1 MRLKLTALTISLVL
15 LCGCAAADRDRERV
29 ETLRERVSVA
39 ESISFRAVLEADDGE
54 TRERYELLCTRNGEE
69 TELRLL
75 YPELIGGVTARLSEN
90 GAVLRYDDLSFET
103 GALDAEG
110 LRPIAAPDLIL
121 SALKTGVV
129 SQLRRESLDGNETLA
144 FRVLSVKGYFVD
156 VWIDAASLVPYRAE
170 ILSGDRAA
178 VCCEVFEWKLDT
190 KEG

>member
-1 MRLKLTALTISLVL
+1 MRLKMSALMISLVL
-15 LCGCAAADRDRERV
+15 LCGCAAADRDRDRV
-29 ETLRERVSVA
+29 ETLRERVSGA
-39 ESISFRAVLEADDGE
+39 ERVSFRAVLAADDGE
-54 TRERYELLCTRNGEE
+54 TRERYELLCTRSGEE

-75 YPELIGGVTARLSEN
+75 YPELIGSVTARLSDN
-90 GAVLRYDDLSFET
+90 GTVLRYDDLSFET

-129 SQLRRESLDGNETLA
+129 SQLRRESLDGKETLA
-144 FRVLSVKGYFVD
+144 FRVLSIQGCFVD

-178 VCCEVFEWKLDT
+178 ICCDVFEWKLDT